1 MDGNVYSQGHTVILD
16 IVGGGSTYNLTQSG
30 GIDAIVDA
38 DFDGDSQDVDI
49 TQSD

>member
-1 MDGNVYSQGHTVILD
+1 V
-16 IVGGGSTYNLTQSG
+16 TQSG
-30 GIDAIVDA
+30 INDNYIDA